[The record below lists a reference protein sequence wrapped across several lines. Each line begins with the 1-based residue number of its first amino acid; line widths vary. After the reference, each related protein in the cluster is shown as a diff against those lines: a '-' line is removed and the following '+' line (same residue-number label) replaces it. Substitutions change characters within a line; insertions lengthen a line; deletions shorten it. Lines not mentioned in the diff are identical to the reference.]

1 MEENEVHIPNGWKIV
16 SQLGSLGKVFNGLSG
31 KTKDDFGSGEPYI
44 PYVNVFK
51 NSSVDITELDYV
63 KIKAGEKQN
72 VIEYG
77 DIIFTTSSETI
88 EEVGMTS
95 VFFNK
100 TGKYYLNS
108 FCFIFRLNNNTW
120 LIPEFSQYLFRTE
133 NVRHSIS
140 LLGQG
145 STRYNLSKTRLLK
158 ELNLLIPSNTKEQT
172 QIATILS
179 KVDEAITQTEQL
191 IAKYTRIKTGLM
203 QNLLTKGI
211 DENGNVRSEE
221 THEFKDSPLGRIPK
235 EWDVKKM
242 GDLILAI
249 DPQPDHR
256 TPMAVTD
263 GVPYV
268 GISDVLENGE
278 IDIKSC
284 RKVGFN
290 VLEKQQRL
298 FTVDSGDIIFGK
310 IGTIGKP
317 KVLPL
322 FSKHPFTLSANII
335 LIKPHECPDFV
346 YWSLISSYVEDQV
359 NLAIHSTS
367 QPAFGMQ
374 KIRDLDI
381 LTPLPEERDR
391 ITSKLDKLNKVVQSE
406 KNKLSKY
413 QSLKT
418 GLMQDLLSGKV
429 RVNHLIKET
438 VSV

>member
-1 MEENEVHIPNGWKIV
+1 MEENQIHIPEGWENYIGSEILKVQGGYAFKSNDYKDEGILLVRIGNVGNGNFVFKDVIYVPKRFQLIHSNFQLWKGDV
-16 SQLGSLGKVFNGLSG
+16 LMGLTGDLGKICILKEGDFPYFLNQRVG
-31 KTKDDFGSGEPYI
+31 KFVATD
-44 PYVNVFK
+44 
-51 NSSVDITELDYV
+51 
-63 KIKAGEKQN
+63 KIDN
-72 VIEYG
+72 EYL
-77 DIIFTTSSETI
+77 
-88 EEVGMTS
+88 
-95 VFFNK
+95 
-100 TGKYYLNS
+100 YYLVSSS
-108 FCFIFRLNNNTW
+108 FIQSKFDAFFAGGAQKNISPKQIESINY
-120 LIPEFSQYLFRTE
+120 LIPK
-133 NVRHSIS
+133 
-140 LLGQG
+140 
-145 STRYNLSKTRLLK
+145 SKT
-158 ELNLLIPSNTKEQT
+158 EQT

-179 KVDEAITQTEQL
+179 KVDEAIAQTEQL

-203 QNLLTKGI
+203 QDLLTKGI
-211 DENGNVRSEE
+211 DENGNIRSEE
-221 THEFKDSPLGRIPK
+221 THVFKDSPLGRIPK

-256 TPMAVTD
+256 TPAAVTD

-268 GISDVLENGE
+268 GISDILENGD

-284 RKVGFN
+284 RKVGLN

-298 FTVDSGDIIFGK
+298 FKVDSGDLIFGK

-346 YWSLISSYVEDQV
+346 YWSLISKYVEDQV

-406 KNKLSKY
+406 KVKLSKY

-438 VSV
+438 ANV